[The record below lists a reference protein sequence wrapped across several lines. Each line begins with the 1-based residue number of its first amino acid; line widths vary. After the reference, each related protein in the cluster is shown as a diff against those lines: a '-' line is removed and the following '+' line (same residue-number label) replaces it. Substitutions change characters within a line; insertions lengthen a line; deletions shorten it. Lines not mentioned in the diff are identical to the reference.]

1 MNQTFSLN
9 RFGRLLRTYLS
20 DNRGS
25 LFINVVLLLV
35 GTAVLALVVYRL
47 VPASVDRSRYLL
59 LFLVG
64 WAAWYVFTV
73 QQVATL
79 NEKERAIT
87 YLLRPASV
95 FEKYLLVLLV
105 SGIGFLLVY
114 LTVFTLID
122 AVGVSF
128 VNHRNWTTVQ
138 LSQIRMMGG
147 RLHIEP
153 YYESDVLRHTPTSV
167 WVFSALLHPVVL
179 TVALLIRRF
188 SLALVS
194 VVILGILVIG
204 LLSNEF
210 LMSGLFGEQEVSAG
224 FPFSN
229 PSVIRTNTTRQIE
242 LPGPIGN
249 QIRYAVGILAVML
262 LYVTVYF
269 RIKERE
275 V

>member
-1 MNQTFSLN
+1 MNHIFSLN

-25 LFINVVLLLV
+25 LLVNMVLLIGGMV
-35 GTAVLALVVYRL
+35 VLALFVYRSY
-47 VPASVDRSRYLL
+47 PNEADRGRYLL
-59 LFLVG
+59 VFFVG

-73 QQVATL
+73 QQIAVL

-87 YLLRPASV
+87 YLIRPASV
-95 FEKYLLVLLV
+95 FEKYVLILLV

-128 VNHRNWTTVQ
+128 VNHRSWTAEQ
-138 LSQIRMMGG
+138 LNRIRMMGG
-147 RLHIEP
+147 QLHIEP
-153 YYESDVLRHTPTSV
+153 FYRPEGLRHVPTSL
-167 WVFSALLHPVVL
+167 WIFSVLLHPVIL
-179 TVALLIRRF
+179 TFALLIRRF
-188 SLALVS
+188 SLALVVVIVLSLLIIS
-194 VVILGILVIG
+194 VVG
-204 LLSNEF
+204 NEYF
-210 LMSGLFGEQEVSAG
+210 MNGLFGEQEINTG
-224 FPFSN
+224 FPFSD
-229 PSVIRTNTTRQIE
+229 PSVMRNNVRRQIE

-262 LYVTVYF
+262 LYITAYF

>member
-25 LFINVVLLLV
+25 LLVNIVLLIGGL
-35 GTAVLALVVYRL
+35 AVLALVIYRL
-47 VPASVDRSRYLL
+47 VPASVDRSRYAL
-59 LFLVG
+59 LFFVG
-64 WAAWYVFTV
+64 WAAWYVFAV

-128 VNHRNWTTVQ
+128 VNHRNWTTMQ

-179 TVALLIRRF
+179 TIALLIRRF
-188 SLALVS
+188 SLALVA

-204 LLSNEF
+204 LLGNEF
-210 LMSGLFGEQEVSAG
+210 LMSGLFEEQEVSAG

-229 PSVIRTNTTRQIE
+229 PSVIRSNTTHQIE
-242 LPGPIGN
+242 LPKPIGD
-249 QIRYAVGILAVML
+249 QIRYAVGILAVVL